1 MTEYLTLIQELLLPL
16 LHLLIIQKYMKI
28 FWGSGKQHLKSYI
41 EWGMY
46 YVFLTINNIGIAFP
60 PHLLLLGNVLLVFL
74 IGSSTRKR
82 SLTQRC
88 IFSILICT
96 VWMLVEVIIMMI
108 LRTVSFNTGTLQDAG
123 SFISKMCML
132 LLSVVISHC
141 IKNNHY
147 SEIPLRYFLIIL
159 LIPFSSIYI
168 MHHIFLIA
176 DIHSEYAIFSATA
189 SFLFLVVN
197 YVFFEVYDWISRD
210 AELREQN
217 RLYAQQ
223 LDLCRQQAEERESLY
238 LEIRRIRH
246 DLKKH
251 LSGLLGMVQAK
262 QINETEKY
270 ILQLLD
276 VGVGVGDRLAEVSR
290 SGNIVV
296 DSLINHAYTLAQKN
310 NIQFN
315 INVLIPASL
324 PFESGHLAIIL
335 GNLME
340 NALDACR
347 EIKNEKKFIY
357 LDISYAKE
365 VFQLIIRNNYKTK
378 RKKDNIGHY
387 FTTKSNT
394 IYHGLGLSSI
404 SHAIDNYQG
413 HMEITD
419 NDNVF
424 QVIVVM
430 YGSYSERNR

>member
-1 MTEYLTLIQELLLPL
+1 MTKYITMIIELLLPL
-16 LHLLIIQKYMKI
+16 LHLLIIQKYLKV
-28 FWGSGKQHLKSYI
+28 FCGPGKRNLKSYI
-41 EWGMY
+41 EWSIY
-46 YVFLTINNIGIAFP
+46 YVFLSINNIGIAFP
-60 PHLLLLGNVLLVFL
+60 PHLLLLGNVLLIFL
-74 IGSSTRKR
+74 IVSSTRKR
-82 SLTQRC
+82 NLMQRC

-108 LRTVSFNTGTLQDAG
+108 LRTVGFNAGTLQDAG
-123 SFISKMCML
+123 SFISKICML

-141 IKNNHY
+141 IKDNHY
-147 SEIPLRYFLIIL
+147 AEIPLHYFLIIL

-176 DIHSEYAIFSATA
+176 DVHSEYAIFSATA
-189 SFLFLVVN
+189 SFLLLVVN
-197 YVFFEVYDWISRD
+197 YVIFEVYDWISRD

-217 RLYAQQ
+217 RLYVQQ
-223 LDLCRQQAEERESLY
+223 LELCNQQAEERESFC

-246 DLKKH
+246 DLKSH
-251 LSGLLGMVQAK
+251 LSGLLGMVQAG
-262 QINETEKY
+262 QVSEAEKY
-270 ILQLLD
+270 ILQMLD
-276 VGVGVGDRLAEVSR
+276 AGIGNQSKEVSR

-296 DSLINHAYTLAQKN
+296 DSLINHAYTLAQNN

-347 EIKNEKKFIY
+347 DIKDEKKFIY
-357 LDISYAKE
+357 LDISYTKE

-404 SHAIDNYQG
+404 SHAIKNYQG
-413 HMEITD
+413 QMEITD
-419 NDNVF
+419 NNNVF

-430 YGSYSERNR
+430 YGSYSESNR